1 MGLQTPILSVLC
13 SFYDHELGSHGKVKV
28 GRYMTVRAN
37 DKLKFVELRAQG
49 QPYSKIA
56 KRLKVSKGTLTA
68 WNTELKEQIAEQR
81 SERLREL
88 YDSYYML
95 KESRIKQLG
104 DTLKQVNDALDKKD
118 LSEMFP
124 DKLLEYKIKLIQE
137 LKDEYIELDTE
148 TTTKL
153 NAETILEELLN
164 LLRRLR
170 EGDTNVNMAS
180 RETIILVN
188 AMKAYENIT
197 IEQKLAKIEAL
208 LEGRK

>member
-1 MGLQTPILSVLC
+1 
-13 SFYDHELGSHGKVKV
+13 
-28 GRYMTVRAN
+28 MTVRAN

-49 QPYSKIA
+49 LPYSKIA
-56 KRLKVSKGTLTA
+56 TKLKVSKGTLTA
-68 WNTELKEQIAEQR
+68 WNIELKEQIAEQR

-88 YDSYYML
+88 YDSYFML
-95 KESRIKQLG
+95 KEARIQQLG
-104 DTLKQVNDALDKKD
+104 DTLKSVNDALEKKD
-118 LSEMFP
+118 LAEMSP

-170 EGDTNVNMAS
+170 EGDTNINMAS

>member
-1 MGLQTPILSVLC
+1 MNKA
-13 SFYDHELGSHGKVKV
+13 D
-28 GRYMTVRAN
+28 

-68 WNTELKEQIAEQR
+68 WNNELKEQIAEQR

-88 YDSYYML
+88 YDSYFML

-104 DTLKQVNDALDKKD
+104 DTLKSVNDALEKKD
-118 LSEMFP
+118 LALLP
-124 DKLLEYKIKLIQE
+124 IDKLIEFKIKLIE
-137 LKDEYIELDTE
+137 GLKEEYIELDTE
-148 TTTKL
+148 TTAKL

-170 EGDTNVNMAS
+170 EGDTNINMAS

-197 IEQKLAKIEAL
+197 IEQKLAKIEAM
-208 LEGRK
+208 LEGRKQ

>member
-1 MGLQTPILSVLC
+1 
-13 SFYDHELGSHGKVKV
+13 
-28 GRYMTVRAN
+28 MTVKTN
-37 DKLKFVELRAQG
+37 DKLKFVELRASG
-49 QPYSKIA
+49 LPYSKIA
-56 KRLKVSKGTLTA
+56 TKLKVSKSTLSA
-68 WNTELKEQIAEQR
+68 WNTELKEQIVEQR

-88 YDSYYML
+88 YDSYFML
-95 KESRIKQLG
+95 KEARIQQLG
-104 DTLKQVNDALDKKD
+104 DTLKSVNEALEKKD
-118 LSEMFP
+118 LAELSP

-170 EGDTNVNMAS
+170 EGDTNINMAS

>member
-1 MGLQTPILSVLC
+1 
-13 SFYDHELGSHGKVKV
+13 
-28 GRYMTVRAN
+28 MTVRAN

-49 QPYSKIA
+49 LPYSKIA
-56 KRLKVSKGTLTA
+56 TKLKVSKGTLTA
-68 WNTELKEQIAEQR
+68 WNNELKEQIAERR

-88 YDSYYML
+88 YDSYFML
-95 KESRIKQLG
+95 KEARIQQLG
-104 DTLKQVNDALDKKD
+104 DTLKSVNDALDKKD
-118 LSEMFP
+118 LAEMSP

-148 TTTKL
+148 TTTEL
-153 NAETILEELLN
+153 NAKTILEELLS

-170 EGDTNVNMAS
+170 EGDTNINMAS

-197 IEQKLAKIEAL
+197 IEQKLAKIESM

>member
-1 MGLQTPILSVLC
+1 MANSNLWNSGRRVSHIL
-13 SFYDHELGSHGKVKV
+13 
-28 GRYMTVRAN
+28 R
-37 DKLKFVELRAQG
+37 
-49 QPYSKIA
+49 

-68 WNTELKEQIAEQR
+68 WNNELKAEIAEQR
-81 SERLREL
+81 SEHLREL
-88 YDSYYML
+88 YDSYFML

-104 DTLKQVNDALDKKD
+104 DTLKSVNDALDKKD
-118 LSEMFP
+118 LAELSA

-137 LKDEYIELDTE
+137 LKEEYIELDTE
-148 TTTKL
+148 TNPNL
-153 NAETILEELLN
+153 NAETILDELLN

-170 EGDTNVNMAS
+170 EGNINNNMAS

-197 IEQKLAKIEAL
+197 IEQKLARIESM